1 MSKPSQ
7 SLLPSFSISAVEHDT
22 GLSKDTLRMW
32 ERRYQFPQPG
42 RDKHGER
49 VYPAAQVEKL
59 RTIKRLMDNGHRP
72 GKLVSRSIEELQQ
85 FYSGLACGQPQ
96 DGPALSH
103 LQALLDLIKN
113 HRVHDLRQQ
122 LSQCL
127 MRQGL
132 HQFLTDTV
140 TPLNMLVG
148 EAWMSGQI
156 EIFEEH
162 LYTETLQ
169 GLLRTAISTMPDS
182 GHAPLIMLT
191 TLPTEQHNLGL
202 LMAEAMFV
210 MEGATCI
217 SLGTQTPVRDI
228 ALAAAAHKADIVA
241 VSFSAAFAP
250 AQVCDALEAL
260 RGRLP
265 PEIAVWA
272 GGGNAG
278 LGRRDI
284 PGVTLL
290 HGLDSAALAIA
301 QWRPAS
307 HCCHAHGHW
316 LEPRPRVQYLTFCAK
331 HVGALQVRLV
341 VCKCVFR
348 NKGDL
353 LRDQRWPSSTSAQP
367 TLQPCLRQ
375 WSGRSCETKF

>member
-1 MSKPSQ
+1 
-7 SLLPSFSISAVEHDT
+7 
-22 GLSKDTLRMW
+22 
-32 ERRYQFPQPG
+32 
-42 RDKHGER
+42 
-49 VYPAAQVEKL
+49 
-59 RTIKRLMDNGHRP
+59 
-72 GKLVSRSIEELQQ
+72 
-85 FYSGLACGQPQ
+85 
-96 DGPALSH
+96 
-103 LQALLDLIKN
+103 
-113 HRVHDLRQQ
+113 
-122 LSQCL
+122 

-217 SLGTQTPVRDI
+217 SLGIQTPVRDI

-241 VSFSAAFAP
+241 VSFSAAFPP

-265 PEIAVWA
+265 REIAVWA

-290 HGLDSAALAIA
+290 QGLDSAAPAIS
-301 QWRPAS
+301 QWRES
-307 HCCHAHGHW
+307 HVTA
-316 LEPRPRVQYLTFCAK
+316 
-331 HVGALQVRLV
+331 
-341 VCKCVFR
+341 
-348 NKGDL
+348 
-353 LRDQRWPSSTSAQP
+353 
-367 TLQPCLRQ
+367 
-375 WSGRSCETKF
+375 

>member
-1 MSKPSQ
+1 MSEPSQ
-7 SLLPSFSISAVEHDT
+7 SLLPSFSISAVEQDT

-32 ERRYQFPQPG
+32 ERRYRFPQPG

-49 VYPAAQVEKL
+49 VYPAGQVEKL

-85 FYSGLACGQPQ
+85 FYSGLAGGQSQ
-96 DGPALSH
+96 DGPTASR

-148 EAWMSGQI
+148 EAWMSGQF

-182 GHAPLIMLT
+182 GRAPLMMLT

-250 AQVCDALEAL
+250 AQVCDGLEAL
-260 RGRLP
+260 RDRLP
-265 PEIAVWA
+265 REIAVWA

-290 HGLDSAALAIA
+290 HGLDSVAPAVT
-301 QWRPAS
+301 QWRES
-307 HCCHAHGHW
+307 HVTA
-316 LEPRPRVQYLTFCAK
+316 
-331 HVGALQVRLV
+331 
-341 VCKCVFR
+341 
-348 NKGDL
+348 
-353 LRDQRWPSSTSAQP
+353 
-367 TLQPCLRQ
+367 
-375 WSGRSCETKF
+375 

>member
-1 MSKPSQ
+1 MSEPSQ
-7 SLLPSFSISAVEHDT
+7 SLLPSFSISAVEQDT

-49 VYPAAQVEKL
+49 VYPAGQVEKL

-85 FYSGLACGQPQ
+85 FYSGLAGGQSQ
-96 DGPALSH
+96 DGPTASR

-148 EAWMSGQI
+148 EAWMSGQF

-182 GHAPLIMLT
+182 GRTPLMMLT

-250 AQVCDALEAL
+250 AQVCDGLEAL
-260 RGRLP
+260 RDRLP
-265 PEIAVWA
+265 REIAVWA

-301 QWRPAS
+301 QWRES
-307 HCCHAHGHW
+307 HVTA
-316 LEPRPRVQYLTFCAK
+316 
-331 HVGALQVRLV
+331 
-341 VCKCVFR
+341 
-348 NKGDL
+348 
-353 LRDQRWPSSTSAQP
+353 
-367 TLQPCLRQ
+367 
-375 WSGRSCETKF
+375 